1 MPRGV
6 PASAEKLL
14 VPAPRLWR
22 PLEAA
27 ALGLINGAIMVL
39 SLLLATGSQPTA
51 PLSAA
56 IVLFGSVTAMT
67 LARVLAELVAHSIAA
82 GAPMLTRASAVTA
95 WRLCYPMLGVVTVP
109 VMLLCA
115 AGWGWLPATHA
126 IILSQGLCVAIL
138 VVLGARVGWV
148 ISRDFWHPLLGAT
161 GAGSIGV
168 ALAALHY
175 AVH

>member
-1 MPRGV
+1 MPKRV

-14 VPAPRLWR
+14 VNAPRLWR
-22 PLEAA
+22 PLEQA
-27 ALGLINGAIMVL
+27 ALGLVNGAIMVL
-39 SLLLATGSQPTA
+39 SLLLASGAQPLA
-51 PLSAA
+51 PFHSA

-67 LARVLAELVAHSIAA
+67 LARVLAELVAHSIAT
-82 GAPMLTRASAVTA
+82 GEPMLTRASVSTA
-95 WRLCYPMLGVVTVP
+95 WKLCYPMLGVVMVP
-109 VMLLCA
+109 VLLLSA
-115 AGWGWLPATHA
+115 AGFDWLRPSRA
-126 IILSQGLCVAIL
+126 IILSQGFCVGIL

-148 ISRDFWHPLLGAT
+148 ISKDPWHPLIGAA